1 MKPKSNTF
9 LLLSGIFGSI
19 VSVLVLLGLVLS
31 MIGLSAVPSII
42 DKFQESFISPAYGA
56 TAGYG
61 TTVFGS
67 DSGYI
72 IEPGGVD
79 DLFSDES
86 ISIEDAFGVQDPSV
100 TADDINEYIDEHAD
114 DLINISLRFTMVIV
128 IIGLVVTVRLI
139 VGTILIFAAWRTN
152 SRKQAIAGSVLMTIY
167 TVLSFNLL
175 ALVAV
180 IFAWIG
186 TAKVLK
192 GEVPNE
198 A

>member
-9 LLLSGIFGSI
+9 LLLSGVFGSI

-42 DKFQESFISPAYGA
+42 DQFQESFISPAYGA
-56 TAGYG
+56 TAGHG

-72 IEPGGVD
+72 IELGGVD
-79 DLFSDES
+79 NLFSDES
-86 ISIEDAFGVQDPSV
+86 ISFEDAFGVQDPSV
-100 TADDINEYIDEHAD
+100 TTDDINEYVDAD

-128 IIGLVVTVRLI
+128 IIGLVVTVLLI

-186 TAKVLK
+186 TAKGLK
-192 GEVPNE
+192 GEVPDE
-198 A
+198 V

>member
-128 IIGLVVTVRLI
+128 IIGLVVTVLLI
-139 VGTILIFAAWRTN
+139 VGTILIFATWRTN

>member
-1 MKPKSNTF
+1 
-9 LLLSGIFGSI
+9 
-19 VSVLVLLGLVLS
+19 

-42 DKFQESFISPAYGA
+42 DQFQESFISPAYGA
-56 TAGYG
+56 NAGYG
-61 TTVFGS
+61 ATVFGG
-67 DSGYI
+67 DAGHI
-72 IEPGGVD
+72 IESGGVY
-79 DLFSDES
+79 DLFNDES
-86 ISIEDAFGVQDPSV
+86 ISFEDAFGVQDPSV
-100 TADDINEYIDEHAD
+100 TTDDINEYADEHAD
-114 DLINISLRFTMVIV
+114 DLINITMVIV
-128 IIGLVVTVRLI
+128 IIGLVVTVLLI

-192 GEVPNE
+192 GEVPDE

>member
-79 DLFSDES
+79 DLFSAES
-86 ISIEDAFGVQDPSV
+86 ISIEDAFG
-100 TADDINEYIDEHAD
+100 E
-114 DLINISLRFTMVIV
+114 
-128 IIGLVVTVRLI
+128 IGRAHV
-139 VGTILIFAAWRTN
+139 
-152 SRKQAIAGSVLMTIY
+152 
-167 TVLSFNLL
+167 
-175 ALVAV
+175 
-180 IFAWIG
+180 
-186 TAKVLK
+186 
-192 GEVPNE
+192 
-198 A
+198 

>member
-100 TADDINEYIDEHAD
+100 TADDIDEHAD

-128 IIGLVVTVRLI
+128 IIGLVVTVLLI

>member
-128 IIGLVVTVRLI
+128 IIGLVVTVLLI
-139 VGTILIFAAWRTN
+139 VGTILIFAA
-152 SRKQAIAGSVLMTIY
+152 
-167 TVLSFNLL
+167 
-175 ALVAV
+175 
-180 IFAWIG
+180 
-186 TAKVLK
+186 
-192 GEVPNE
+192 
-198 A
+198 

>member
-42 DKFQESFISPAYGA
+42 DQFQESFISPVYGA

-72 IEPGGVD
+72 IEPSGVD
-79 DLFSDES
+79 DLFSDEP

-100 TADDINEYIDEHAD
+100 TTDDINEYVDEHAD

-128 IIGLVVTVRLI
+128 IIGLVVTVLLI

-152 SRKQAIAGSVLMTIY
+152 SREQAIAGSVLMTIY

-192 GEVPNE
+192 GEVPDE

>member
-128 IIGLVVTVRLI
+128 IIGLVTVLLI

>member
-42 DKFQESFISPAYGA
+42 DQFQESFISPVYGA

-72 IEPGGVD
+72 IEPSGVD
-79 DLFSDES
+79 DLFSDEP

-100 TADDINEYIDEHAD
+100 TTDDINEYVDEHAD

-128 IIGLVVTVRLI
+128 IIGLVVTVLLI
-139 VGTILIFAAWRTN
+139 VGTILIFAPGRTN

-192 GEVPNE
+192 GEVPDE

>member
-42 DKFQESFISPAYGA
+42 DQFQESFISPVYGA

-72 IEPGGVD
+72 IEPSGVD
-79 DLFSDES
+79 DLFSDEP

-100 TADDINEYIDEHAD
+100 TTDDINEYVDEHAD

-128 IIGLVVTVRLI
+128 IIGLVVTVPLI
-139 VGTILIFAAWRTN
+139 VGCPMKPKPNYFLLTGAILGLLSVIGLAA
-152 SRKQAIAGSVLMTIY
+152 IIV
-167 TVLSFNLL
+167 
-175 ALVAV
+175 LVAA
-180 IFAWIG
+180 FCG
-186 TAKVLK
+186 QM
-192 GEVPNE
+192 
-198 A
+198 

>member
-42 DKFQESFISPAYGA
+42 DQFQESFISPVYGA

-72 IEPGGVD
+72 IEPSGVD
-79 DLFSDES
+79 DLFSDEP

-100 TADDINEYIDEHAD
+100 TTDDINEYVDEHAD

-128 IIGLVVTVRLI
+128 IIGLVVTVLLI
-139 VGTILIFAAWRTN
+139 VGTILIFPPWRPN

-192 GEVPNE
+192 GEVPDE

>member
-1 MKPKSNTF
+1 
-9 LLLSGIFGSI
+9 
-19 VSVLVLLGLVLS
+19 

-128 IIGLVVTVRLI
+128 IIGLVVTVLLI